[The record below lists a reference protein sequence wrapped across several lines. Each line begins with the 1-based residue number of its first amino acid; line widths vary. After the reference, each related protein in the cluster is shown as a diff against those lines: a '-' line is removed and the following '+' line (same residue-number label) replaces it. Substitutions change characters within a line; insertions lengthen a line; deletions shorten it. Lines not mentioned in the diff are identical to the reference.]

1 MTTRAGSAF
10 EYLPYDDNAQPPR
23 YIDDYPRS
31 QRRTPLRPLIGRP
44 LTRSELTG
52 PTGLERKL
60 QIGPSDLS
68 RQAPD
73 APSAIGQLIDIT
85 GRVLDENGAPVR
97 DAILELWQA
106 NAAGKYVHSLDQND
120 APVDPNFYGAARLRT
135 DLDGRY
141 RIRTI

>member
-1 MTTRAGSAF
+1 MTGRVSAP

-31 QRRTPLRPLIGRP
+31 QRRTPLRPLISRP

-68 RQAPD
+68 RPAPD
-73 APSAIGQLIDIT
+73 AAPAIGQLIDIA
-85 GRVLDENGAPVR
+85 GRVLDENG
-97 DAILELWQA
+97 
-106 NAAGKYVHSLDQND
+106 
-120 APVDPNFYGAARLRT
+120 
-135 DLDGRY
+135 
-141 RIRTI
+141 